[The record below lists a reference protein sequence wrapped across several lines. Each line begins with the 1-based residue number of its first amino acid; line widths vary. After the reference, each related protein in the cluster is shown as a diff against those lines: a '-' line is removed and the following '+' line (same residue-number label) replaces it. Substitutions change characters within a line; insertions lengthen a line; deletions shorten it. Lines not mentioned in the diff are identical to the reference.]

1 MSLVIALK
9 SSGFEFFVLL
19 PDSRGDFDDDEEGR
33 SDDQEGDNRVDE
45 GTPIDD
51 GGEVVGIL
59 VSVKGIE
66 AEEGILPASECVV
79 VDCEVLYAIRGGII
93 DDLLVQIGSR
103 EHLSD
108 SDDAPLGIVR
118 SRENRD
124 EAVDATRDRPGHD
137 GHQDFDDRVNDRV
150 EGAADDDANRHIEDV
165 ATGDELFKVRP

>member
-1 MSLVIALK
+1 MSLIIALK

-19 PDSRGDFDDDEEGR
+19 PDGRGYFDDDEEGR
-33 SDDQEGDNRVDE
+33 GDDQEGDYRVDE

-59 VSVKGIE
+59 VSVEGIE
-66 AEEGILPASECVV
+66 TEKGILPANELGAG
-79 VDCEVLYAIRGGII
+79 DREVFYAVLGGIF
-93 DDLLVQIGSR
+93 DDLIVQIGRR
-103 EHLSD
+103 EHL

-118 SRENRD
+118 SGENRD
-124 EAVDATRDRPGHD
+124 EAVDATRDRPSHD
-137 GHQDFDDRVNDRV
+137 RHQDFDDRVNDRV